1 MALFDKNLLSDS
13 QAITASAASTNVLDL
28 GAMGTPPGAAGAL
41 VLDAGLS
48 EIQFQISVTEDFAT
62 LTSLVVS
69 VQTDDADTF
78 GSPTTILATQAI
90 PVATLKKG
98 YTFNI
103 TELPQGITE
112 RYLRLLYTVAGSNAT
127 AGKIIAGVVA
137 SARKAGA

>member
-1 MALFDKNLLSDS
+1 MALFDNNLFSDS
-13 QAITASAASTNVLDL
+13 QAITASAASTNVLNL

-41 VLDAGLS
+41 VFDVGLS
-48 EIQFQISVTEDFAT
+48 EIQIQISVTEDFAT

-69 VQTDDADTF
+69 VQTDDTDGF